1 MKYYCVTVVK
11 YVLPAMRVLMM
22 NELMEKYGFRKI
34 DVAEKM
40 SLSPAAVTQY
50 SNCVM
55 GSSYVKEISG
65 SEDIMK
71 KISKISK
78 AVADDEAN
86 LESIMDNMCEVCR
99 LIRSEKLICK
109 LHSDEFYDPIL
120 DDCTICLKNEK
131 KSTNNKS
138 SENNG

>member
-1 MKYYCVTVVK
+1 MKPYCVTVVK
-11 YVLPAMRVLMM
+11 YVLPAMRVLIM
-22 NELMEKYGFRKI
+22 NDLREKHGLRKI

-50 SNCVM
+50 SKGIR

-99 LIRSEKLICK
+99 LIRSDKLICNLHANEFSESK
-109 LHSDEFYDPIL
+109 LN
-120 DDCTICLKNEK
+120 DCTICFDNE
-131 KSTNNKS
+131 SL
-138 SENNG
+138 